1 MADLNFEE
9 NREKEKLKTNLLF
22 VLSGLI
28 FLVSY
33 MNGFRL
39 DINLSFLICLCFG
52 IMNGVIDSIV
62 YFYQIDFFK
71 WNEIEYQFRFQKFLR
86 VVFLSII
93 YTSVYNLILLP
104 PLGLGI
110 IEIIFGFLFLLSIR
124 INIKTNLKN
133 SNNKYI
139 VGVPNLI
146 IFQCTLAFLKI
157 LSFFLPE
164 NWYRV
169 VITGN
174 DTLRIIL
181 AAITLLFVIY
191 GIVSLKRKVLP
202 DNSTPKSN
210 GTKIFTQ
217 IQKLFGKLFYG
228 ISSPIIVLVIIG
240 GGIFLLLLTGNKII
254 DDILKVLDKTL
265 GVAFSTG
272 KYTSKPFEYLLR
284 FIFGIAIFGLYKYL
298 FCISINNDN
307 SIKPYFIEYI
317 REQYLDNKS
326 EEEKTKITNKI
337 IEDYYNKNNLETILN
352 HKIYINNTLQEI
364 ENGK

>member
-1 MADLNFEE
+1 MANLNFDE
-9 NREKEKLKTNLLF
+9 NRDKEKLKTNLLF

-33 MNGFRL
+33 KNGFRL

-52 IMNGVIDSIV
+52 IMNGIIDSIV
-62 YFYQIDFFK
+62 YFYQIDFFR
-71 WNEIEYQFRFQKFLR
+71 WNKIEYQFRFQKFLR

-110 IEIIFGFLFLLSIR
+110 MEIIFGILFLLSIT
-124 INIKTNLKN
+124 ININTNLKN
-133 SNNKYI
+133 SNNRYI

-164 NWYRV
+164 NFFRV

-181 AAITLLFVIY
+181 AAITLGFVIY

-254 DDILKVLDKTL
+254 DDILKFLDKTL
-265 GVAFSTG
+265 GFAFSTG
-272 KYTSKPFEYLLR
+272 KYTFKPAYLLR

-317 REQYLDNKS
+317 KEQYLDNKS

-337 IEDYYNKNNLETILN
+337 IEEYYNKNKLETILN
-352 HKIYINNTLQEI
+352 HKIYINDTLQEI

>member
-1 MADLNFEE
+1 MAALDFEK
-9 NREKEKLKTNLLF
+9 NRKKEKLKTNLLF

-33 MNGFRL
+33 KNGFRL

-110 IEIIFGFLFLLSIR
+110 IEIIFGILFLLSIR
-124 INIKTNLKN
+124 ININTNLKN
-133 SNNKYI
+133 SKNRYI

-164 NWYRV
+164 NFFRV

-191 GIVSLKRKVLP
+191 GIVSLKRKVLQ
-202 DNSTPKSN
+202 DNSTAKSN

-228 ISSPIIVLVIIG
+228 ISSPMIVLVIIG
-240 GGIFLLLLTGNKII
+240 GGIILLLLTGNKII
-254 DDILKVLDKTL
+254 EDILKFLDKTL
-265 GVAFSTG
+265 GFAFSTG
-272 KYTSKPFEYLLR
+272 KYTFKPAYLLR

-317 REQYLDNKS
+317 KEQYLDNKS
-326 EEEKTKITNKI
+326 EDEKTKITNKI
-337 IEDYYNKNNLETILN
+337 IEAYNKNNLETILN
-352 HKIYINNTLQEI
+352 HKIYINDTLQKEI

>member
-9 NREKEKLKTNLLF
+9 NRDKEKLKTNLLF

-52 IMNGVIDSIV
+52 IMNGIIDGIV

-71 WNEIEYQFRFQKFLR
+71 WDEIEYQFRFQKFLR
-86 VVFLSII
+86 VVFLIII

-110 IEIIFGFLFLLSIR
+110 IEIIFGFLFLLSIT
-124 INIKTNLKN
+124 INIITNLKN
-133 SNNKYI
+133 SNNRYI

-157 LSFFLPE
+157 LSFIVPE
-164 NWYRV
+164 NFYRAA
-169 VITGN
+169 ITGN
-174 DTLRIIL
+174 TTVRIIL

-254 DDILKVLDKTL
+254 DDILKFLDKTL
-265 GVAFSTG
+265 GFAFSTG
-272 KYTSKPFEYLLR
+272 KYTFKPSYLLR
-284 FIFGIAIFGLYKYL
+284 FIFGIAIFGLYKSL

-317 REQYLDNKS
+317 KEQYLDNKS

-337 IEDYYNKNNLETILN
+337 IEEYYNKNKLETILN
-352 HKIYINNTLQEI
+352 HKIYINDTLQEI

>member
-1 MADLNFEE
+1 MAALDFEK
-9 NREKEKLKTNLLF
+9 NRKKEKLKTNLLF

-52 IMNGVIDSIV
+52 IMNGIIDSIV
-62 YFYQIDFFK
+62 YFYQIDFFE

-93 YTSVYNLILLP
+93 YTSIYNLILLP

-110 IEIIFGFLFLLSIR
+110 IEIIFGILFLLSIR
-124 INIKTNLKN
+124 ININTNLKN
-133 SNNKYI
+133 SKNRYI

-164 NWYRV
+164 NFFRV
-169 VITGN
+169 AITGN

-191 GIVSLKRKVLP
+191 GIVSLKRKVLQ
-202 DNSTPKSN
+202 DNSTAKSN

-228 ISSPIIVLVIIG
+228 ISSPMIVLVIIG
-240 GGIFLLLLTGNKII
+240 GGIILLLLTGNKII
-254 DDILKVLDKTL
+254 EDILKFLDKTL
-265 GVAFSTG
+265 GFAFSTG
-272 KYTSKPFEYLLR
+272 KYTFKPAYLLR

-317 REQYLDNKS
+317 KEQYLDNKS
-326 EEEKTKITNKI
+326 EDEKTKITNKI
-337 IEDYYNKNNLETILN
+337 IEAYNKNNLETILN
-352 HKIYINNTLQEI
+352 HKIYINDTLQKEI